1 MANWFDNVPTPT
13 DANGHVVP
21 LGTKELVYGGETL
34 EVYGFDY
41 STTLKD
47 WFVEFEG
54 RGDILLGACTMPDK
68 LRESGAGFD
77 DDH

>member
-1 MANWFDNVPTPT
+1 MANWFDNVPAPT
-13 DANGHVVP
+13 DANGRVVS
-21 LGTKELVYGGETL
+21 LDTKELVCEGETL

-47 WFVEFEG
+47 CSVEFEG
-54 RGDILLGACTMPDK
+54 RGDVFLGACTMPNK

-77 DDH
+77 YDY